1 MKITLGNKQYIV
13 SWQYIREDG
22 LTPTTL
28 CTISEILPDN
38 TLAQVAQGSVGC
50 YFKDNFN
57 KNVGRK
63 LSLERAMKQQVPNDT
78 KGQWEQ
84 LFAKEQRLAVWKEYF
99 KMRGDKW

>member
-13 SWQYIREDG
+13 SWYYQREEG
-22 LTPTTL
+22 LTPLTV
-28 CTISEILPDN
+28 CTISEVLPDN
-38 TLAQVAQGSVGC
+38 TLSQVAQGTVGC

-63 LSLERAMKQQVPNDT
+63 LSLDRAMHQEVPDADA
-78 KGQWEQ
+78 GQWRQ
-84 LFAKEQRLAVWKEYF
+84 LFAKEARTEVWKEYF